1 MLSIFANSFDPAVP
15 VLSRTESQTVSSVKS
30 SDKTSSISTDGHV
43 TNSTKHSSSSG
54 SSTASPA
61 PPALMPLK
69 KKTYSDP
76 FPMYVPAEQEKN
88 KEKEKSSALTSKE
101 TEPAEPDELGN

>member
-43 TNSTKHSSSSG
+43 TNSG